1 MQKHTTVPGLS
12 TVIAAVK
19 DIPSRSAVMEAN
31 LQHLLGSHWCS
42 AVVASSAAEA
52 YAAHLQ
58 QLADKNPV
66 LLLPYVFSM
75 YVHIPILLGFLAQRI
90 QRTLQLPDQQGLAF
104 FTVSIGTVCCA
115 GIDSRN
121 NVSVLCSCS
130 ILA

>member
-1 MQKHTTVPGLS
+1 
-12 TVIAAVK
+12 
-19 DIPSRSAVMEAN
+19 MEAA
-31 LQHLLGSHWCS
+31 LQHLLGSHWRS

-66 LLLPYVFSM
+66 LLLPYMFSM
-75 YVHIPILLGFLAQRI
+75 HIPILLGFLAQRI